1 MSSASSEL
9 PSVELPRDEL
19 IAKLARRLSQ
29 PLPGRKAQ
37 ALLEPDAAYGRHFG
51 PPSFD
56 VRPAAVL
63 VLLYQRAG
71 AWHVAL
77 TVRHA
82 DLATHAGQISLPG
95 GLIEPGE
102 TAQTAAERELWEEV
116 GVARDQLTGLGPLSP
131 VNLFSTHFF
140 VQPWVACAAA
150 APRFRL
156 NESEVAE
163 LLEVPVASL
172 LDAQCIGRH
181 RRAVRGIVN
190 EVPHYTIGPRQLWGA
205 TAMILSE
212 FLVVYREAL
221 RD

>member
-102 TAQTAAERELWEEV
+102 T
-116 GVARDQLTGLGPLSP
+116 
-131 VNLFSTHFF
+131 
-140 VQPWVACAAA
+140 
-150 APRFRL
+150 
-156 NESEVAE
+156 
-163 LLEVPVASL
+163 
-172 LDAQCIGRH
+172 
-181 RRAVRGIVN
+181 
-190 EVPHYTIGPRQLWGA
+190 
-205 TAMILSE
+205 
-212 FLVVYREAL
+212 
-221 RD
+221 

>member
-1 MSSASSEL
+1 MSIVSSES
-9 PSVELPRDEL
+9 PNIELPRDDL
-19 IAKLARRLSQ
+19 IARLRRRLSE

-37 ALLEPDAAYGRHFG
+37 ALMEPDAAYGRHFG

-63 VLLYQRAG
+63 VLLYQRDG
-71 AWHVAL
+71 VWHFAL

-102 TAQTAAERELWEEV
+102 TVQTAAERELWEEV
-116 GVARDQLTGLGPLSP
+116 GVKAEELTGLGSLSP

-140 VQPWVACAAA
+140 VQPWVACAVAQ
-150 APRFRL
+150 PKFRP

-163 LLEVPVASL
+163 LLEVPVAEL
-172 LDAQCIGRH
+172 LDSRNVGRH
-181 RRAVRGIVN
+181 ARAVRGLVN
-190 EVPHYTIGPRQLWGA
+190 EVPHYSIGSRQLWGA

-212 FLVVYREAL
+212 FLVIYREAL
-221 RD
+221 CD

>member
-1 MSSASSEL
+1 VSSASSAL
-9 PSVELPRDEL
+9 PSAELSRDEL
-19 IAKLARRLSQ
+19 VAKLACRLSQ

-37 ALLEPDAAYGRHFG
+37 ALMEPDAAYGRHFG

-63 VLLYQRAG
+63 VLLYQRTG
-71 AWHVAL
+71 VWHVAL

-95 GLIEPGE
+95 GLIELGE
-102 TAQTAAERELWEEV
+102 TVQTAAERELWEEV
-116 GVARDQLTGLGPLSP
+116 GVAPDQLSGLGPLSP

-150 APRFRL
+150 APQFRL

-163 LLEVPVASL
+163 LLEVPVAAL
-172 LDAQCIGRH
+172 LDSRNIGRH
-181 RRAVRGIVN
+181 RRAVRGLVN

-205 TAMILSE
+205 TAMILRE

-221 RD
+221 CD